1 MRGFMKLK
9 IISAYKESKKSVL
22 IVYLLLRFLVIVTLI
37 RQAIIGNYDN
47 VFSCFLTLILF
58 VMPFLLT
65 KKFKIEF
72 PSLMEIIILL
82 FIFSAEILGEIQN
95 FYGIFS
101 YWDTILHTINGFIC
115 AGIGFS
121 LIDLLNNNDS
131 IKLNLSPFFLSLV
144 AFCFSM
150 TIGVLWEFFEYGI
163 DKVFLMDMQ
172 KDRVVDIVSS
182 VSLNEEKVNKP
193 IIVDNIE
200 KSYIITTD
208 DLLIIEN
215 GYLDIGLNDTMEDLI
230 VNFIGAL
237 IFCFFGFLYVNNREK
252 YKFTENFIVKK
263 SKKEK

>member
-1 MRGFMKLK
+1 
-9 IISAYKESKKSVL
+9 
-22 IVYLLLRFLVIVTLI
+22 
-37 RQAIIGNYDN
+37 
-47 VFSCFLTLILF
+47 
-58 VMPFLLT
+58 
-65 KKFKIEF
+65 
-72 PSLMEIIILL
+72 
-82 FIFSAEILGEIQN
+82 
-95 FYGIFS
+95 
-101 YWDTILHTINGFIC
+101 
-115 AGIGFS
+115 
-121 LIDLLNNNDS
+121 
-131 IKLNLSPFFLSLV
+131 
-144 AFCFSM
+144 M